1 MKELV
6 EKIKQWATDR
16 NLIKG
21 CEPID
26 QTMKLLSEFGELS
39 DAVGKNSIK
48 HIKDG
53 IGDVFVVL
61 TILSAQIDAKI
72 DCNIQKIA
80 WEYGVKCLVLET
92 CKDIQEFADFASN
105 SKKMFN
111 EHALDSVLGRLS
123 FLAEQYD
130 LTLEQCI
137 EHAYN
142 EIKDRKGIMHNGM
155 FIKEDDERYK
165 ELTGA

>member
-1 MKELV
+1 METLIS
-6 EKIKQWATDR
+6 KIEQWAEDR

-26 QTMKLLSEFGELS
+26 QAMKMFSEFGELS
-39 DAVGKNSIK
+39 DAVAKDNLREIV
-48 HIKDG
+48 DG

-61 TILSAQIDAKI
+61 TIMTAQIGAKI

-80 WEYGVKCLVLET
+80 WHYSDKQLILAT
-92 CKDIQEFADFASN
+92 NSDIQDFADYASN

-111 EHALDSVLGRLS
+111 ESALDSALGRLS
-123 FLAEQYD
+123 FLAEEYN

-137 EHAYN
+137 EYAYN
-142 EIKDRKGIMHNGM
+142 EIKDRKGIMHNGT
-155 FIKEDDERYK
+155 FIKESDVRYK
-165 ELTGA
+165 ELTK